1 MNSHGISTGVR
12 LLWHFQHNISIC
24 FEFLKN
30 VKNFNCELF
39 SCYLLLKKQVC
50 SYNLYFLHLGMF
62 EISPAVLW
70 RMVFQNGVV
79 FHFIN
84 LLYPKTFCVE
94 LVGLVETCTM
104 ILKKIF

>member
-1 MNSHGISTGVR
+1 MSKTLIVN
-12 LLWHFQHNISIC
+12 C
-24 FEFLKN
+24 FP
-30 VKNFNCELF
+30 
-39 SCYLLLKKQVC
+39 SCYLLFKKQVC

-104 ILKKIF
+104 ILKKIS

>member
-1 MNSHGISTGVR
+1 MSKTLIVNCFPFIS
-12 LLWHFQHNISIC
+12 
-24 FEFLKN
+24 FLK
-30 VKNFNCELF
+30 KNQLCA
-39 SCYLLLKKQVC
+39 
-50 SYNLYFLHLGMF
+50 YNLYFLHLGMF

-84 LLYPKTFCVE
+84 LLYPKSFCLE